1 MQSDDEGHKGNQRIR
16 NSNQRRIKYL
26 AIKTSLISFLLYPIH
41 PVVQFVS
48 VANVQ
53 YPYEYQRFLDGVKL
67 LDFDLGW
74 MLSAS
79 CVVNIDFHDRLLFA
93 TIGPIVV
100 ILLLG
105 MTYYIAARRNRQS
118 QGALQSVQH
127 KHLSAVLLLT
137 FFVYSNVSSM
147 LFQNF
152 ACEHLEDGK
161 LYLRAD
167 YRIECDSATHKKLQA
182 YAAIMIIM
190 YTLGIPVFYA
200 TLLLRNRDILKTDE
214 PSRNNC
220 SRVLPTSSLW
230 RPYKARVFYFEAIE
244 CIRRALLVS
253 VVVFFNPNTA
263 SQIAV
268 TLILAFTFV
277 VVSESLDPY
286 ASRWN
291 TWLSRTGHVVVF
303 FTVYVALLLKVNV
316 SSERRDSQRAFEVV
330 LVVFNVCMIVAVII
344 QALVMTCSL
353 ECLIGRRRDDG
364 ILPGAYTRFRPMR
377 WLVGRTI

>member
-1 MQSDDEGHKGNQRIR
+1 MMKATKEANAFAT
-16 NSNQRRIKYL
+16 
-26 AIKTSLISFLLYPIH
+26 AISTVSILQLKTSLISFILLSIH

-48 VANVQ
+48 VTNVQ
-53 YPYEYQRFLDGVKL
+53 YPHEYQRFLDGIKL

-79 CVVNIDFHDRLLFA
+79 CVVDIDFHDRLLFA
-93 TIGPIVV
+93 TIGPIVA

-105 MTYYIAARRNRQS
+105 MTYYIAVRNDHRS
-118 QGALQSVQH
+118 EGAVQNVQN

-147 LFQNF
+147 LFQTF
-152 ACEHLEDGK
+152 ACEHLEDEQS
-161 LYLRAD
+161 YLRAD
-167 YRIECDSATHKKLQA
+167 YRIECDSTKHEKLQA

-190 YTLGIPVFYA
+190 YTFGIPVFYA
-200 TLLLRNRDILKTDE
+200 TLLFKNRDILQADE
-214 PSRNNC
+214 SSRNNC
-220 SRVLPTSSLW
+220 SRVIPTSSLW
-230 RPYKARVFYFEAIE
+230 RPYKPRVFYFEAIE
-244 CIRRALLVS
+244 CIRRALLVG

-263 SQIAV
+263 SQIAM
-268 TLILAFTFV
+268 TLILAFAFV
-277 VVSESLDPY
+277 VITESLDPY

-330 LVVFNVCMIVAVII
+330 LVVFNACMIVAVII

-353 ECLIGRRRDDG
+353 ECLVVRRRDDG
-364 ILPGAYTRFRPMR
+364 ILPDAYTRFRPMR

>member
-1 MQSDDEGHKGNQRIR
+1 MQSHDERHKGNQRIR
-16 NSNQRRIKYL
+16 DSNQRRIKYL
-26 AIKTSLISFLLYPIH
+26 AIKTSLISFLLCPIH
-41 PVVQFVS
+41 PGVQFVS

-53 YPYEYQRFLDGVKL
+53 YTYEYQWFLDGVKL

-100 ILLLG
+100 ILSLA

-147 LFQNF
+147 LFQTF

-230 RPYKARVFYFEAIE
+230 RPYKPRVFYFEAIE

-253 VVVFFNPNTA
+253 VVVFFNPNSA

-277 VVSESLDPY
+277 VISESLDPY

-353 ECLIGRRRDDG
+353 ECLIGRRR
-364 ILPGAYTRFRPMR
+364 IH
-377 WLVGRTI
+377 